1 MDELFAELPVEQRL
15 RIVLLRREAKKR
27 RQLLHLGS
35 GFLLLLG
42 IVFSLGYSGF

>member
-27 RQLLHLGS
+27 RHLLYLSS

-42 IVFSLGYSGF
+42 IAFNLGYSSF